1 MNKQDIFERIK
12 EILVE
17 EFEVDAE
24 SITPDSNLYSE
35 LELDSLDSVDL
46 IVALENEFD
55 FKIDRAKD
63 EGELRELRT
72 VTDVS
77 NFIQTKINK

>member
-77 NFIQTKINK
+77 DFIQTKINA

>member
-1 MNKQDIFERIK
+1 MNNQEIFERIK
-12 EILVE
+12 QILVE

-24 SITPDSNLYSE
+24 QITQESNLYSE

-46 IVALENEFD
+46 IVALENEFG

-63 EGELRELRT
+63 EEELRELRT
-72 VTDVS
+72 ITDVS
-77 NFIQTKINK
+77 NFIQSKINN

>member
-1 MNKQDIFERIK
+1 MNQQDIFERIK

-24 SITPDSNLYSE
+24 EITPDSNLYSE

-63 EGELRELRT
+63 EAELRELRT

-77 NFIQTKINK
+77 NFIQSKLK

>member
-1 MNKQDIFERIK
+1 MNQQDIFERIK

-24 SITPDSNLYSE
+24 EITSDSNLYSE

-63 EGELRELRT
+63 EAELRELRT

-77 NFIQTKINK
+77 NFIQSKLK

>member
-1 MNKQDIFERIK
+1 MNKQDVFERIK

-17 EFEVDAE
+17 EFEVDATA
-24 SITPDSNLYSE
+24 ITPDSNLYSE

-46 IVALENEFD
+46 IVALENEFS

-63 EGELRELRT
+63 ETELRELRT

-77 NFIQTKINK
+77 HFIQSKINN